1 MVSNAFMRS
10 IIKATWQQGWGGGV
24 HIQQFLNVP
33 LGGEDWAGEG
43 VGGGEEEPQQED
55 VRAQQRNY
63 YS

>member
-10 IIKATWQQGWGGGV
+10 IIK
-24 HIQQFLNVP
+24 I
-33 LGGEDWAGEG
+33 GGEDWAGEG